1 MGTRRKTV
9 GKLQEKPQAMRNQSH
24 SQRAG
29 ESIQHLEHETHYKK
43 EESHHKTVISFTQLL
58 QMSEFSGFHFSPLNA
73 TASGVRSDESD
84 TASFPQHLTSPPK
97 PKCPHYNSGC
107 LLERP
112 PQGARESLKAQN
124 STTRV
129 VLAARHQVADCWCV
143 QGKAQG
149 TIFPGEGENKCNE
162 TVISL
167 GSLQRNLHFS
177 TSGRTAMSESNN

>member
-1 MGTRRKTV
+1 
-9 GKLQEKPQAMRNQSH
+9 
-24 SQRAG
+24 
-29 ESIQHLEHETHYKK
+29 
-43 EESHHKTVISFTQLL
+43 
-58 QMSEFSGFHFSPLNA
+58 MSEFSGFHFSPLNA

-84 TASFPQHLTSPPK
+84 TVSFPQHLTSPPK

-107 LLERP
+107 LLESP

-129 VLAARHQVADCWCV
+129 VVAARHQVADCWCV

-149 TIFPGEGENKCNE
+149 TIFPGEGENNCNE

-177 TSGRTAMSESNN
+177 TSAAQPRVNQTTDDLFQEKIKGAFVRQNKRMHLFPFCAV